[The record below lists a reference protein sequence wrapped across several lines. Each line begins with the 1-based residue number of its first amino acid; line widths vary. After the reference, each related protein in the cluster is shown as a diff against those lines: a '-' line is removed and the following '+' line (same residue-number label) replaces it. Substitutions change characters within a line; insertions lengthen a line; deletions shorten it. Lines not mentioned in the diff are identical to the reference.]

1 VDYGPGHPVAG
12 LPAPRAHLFE
22 FLALDEA
29 RPFRIELREMLMR
42 VAILLAEDPA
52 LPLGPP

>member
-1 VDYGPGHPVAG
+1 VAG

-22 FLALDEA
+22 FLALDGA
-29 RPFRIELREMLMR
+29 RVFRYELRE
-42 VAILLAEDPA
+42 ILTRIAFLFAEDPA